1 MDLQEFKIKVY
12 PVRDKLFRLAK
23 MMLQNREEAEDT
35 LQEVFLK
42 LWMLRQGLPAYN
54 SIEALAM
61 KMTKNACL
69 NKLKSQ
75 KVKKMVDVNE
85 LEVDS
90 GYETPY
96 KTLERQDD
104 MNTMYAIFEE
114 LPHQQKL
121 IMHLRNVEGYSFEEI
136 EQITGLSINNIRVI
150 LSRARQQVKE
160 SYLKLNNYEID

>member
-75 KVKKMVDVNE
+75 KVKKMVDVTY

-96 KTLERQDD
+96 KSLERQD
-104 MNTMYAIFEE
+104 
-114 LPHQQKL
+114 
-121 IMHLRNVEGYSFEEI
+121 
-136 EQITGLSINNIRVI
+136 
-150 LSRARQQVKE
+150 
-160 SYLKLNNYEID
+160 

>member
-1 MDLQEFKIKVY
+1 
-12 PVRDKLFRLAK
+12 
-23 MMLQNREEAEDT
+23 
-35 LQEVFLK
+35 
-42 LWMLRQGLPAYN
+42 
-54 SIEALAM
+54 
-61 KMTKNACL
+61 
-69 NKLKSQ
+69 
-75 KVKKMVDVNE
+75 MVDVTY
-85 LEVDS
+85 LDVDS

-96 KTLERQDD
+96 KSLERQDD

-160 SYLKLNNYEID
+160 NYLKLNNYEID

>member
-75 KVKKMVDVNE
+75 KVKKMVDVTY

-96 KTLERQDD
+96 KSLERQDD
-104 MNTMYAIFEE
+104 MNTMYAIFED

>member
-1 MDLQEFKIKVY
+1 MDLQEFKIKVF
-12 PVRDKLFRLAK
+12 PVKDKLFRLAK

-54 SIEALAM
+54 SIEGLAM

-75 KVKKMVDVNE
+75 KVKRMVDVNE

-90 GYETPY
+90 GYDTPY
-96 KTLERQDD
+96 KSLERQDD

>member
-12 PVRDKLFRLAK
+12 PVKEKLFRLAK

-75 KVKKMVDVNE
+75 KVKKMVDVTY

-96 KTLERQDD
+96 KSLERQDD
-104 MNTMYAIFEE
+104 MNTMYAIFED

>member
-1 MDLQEFKIKVY
+1 
-12 PVRDKLFRLAK
+12 
-23 MMLQNREEAEDT
+23 MMLQNKEEAEDT

-42 LWMLRQGLPAYN
+42 LWMLKQGLTAYN

-75 KVKKMVDVNE
+75 KVKKMVDVTY
-85 LEVDS
+85 LDVDS

-96 KTLERQDD
+96 KKLEMQDS
-104 MNTMYAIFEE
+104 MQVMYAIFDE
-114 LPHQQKL
+114 LPRQQKL
-121 IMHLRNVEGYSFEEI
+121 IIHLRNVEGYSFEEI
-136 EQITGLSINNIRVI
+136 EQITGLSVNNIRVI

-160 SYLKLNNYEID
+160 SYLKMNNYETE

>member
-1 MDLQEFKIKVY
+1 MDLQEFKIKVF
-12 PVRDKLFRLAK
+12 PVKDKLFRLAK

-75 KVKKMVDVNE
+75 KVKKMVDVTY

-90 GYETPY
+90 GYDTPY
-96 KTLERQDD
+96 KSLERQDD
-104 MNTMYAIFEE
+104 MNTMYAIFED

>member
-1 MDLQEFKIKVY
+1 MDLQEFKNKVF
-12 PVRDKLFRLAK
+12 PVKDKLFRLAK

-42 LWMLRQGLPAYN
+42 LWMLKQGLPAYN

-75 KVKKMVDVNE
+75 KVKKMVDVTY
-85 LEVDS
+85 LDVDS
-90 GYETPY
+90 GYDTPY
-96 KTLERQDD
+96 KSLERQES
-104 MNTMYAIFEE
+104 MNMMYAIFEE
-114 LPHQQKL
+114 LPHQQKM

-150 LSRARQQVKE
+150 LSRARQQVKD
-160 SYLKLNNYEID
+160 SYLKMNNYEID